1 MADTLLITDE
11 NDVRAG
17 FFFNLCKE
25 VIEEYFTDNDIQYSS
40 MTSPQ
45 IHHTGVSAF
54 ANPRDRF
61 IIGAFSHGSSVALTK
76 RNQEYISNNLNGSD
90 LSGGFIYTFACSSG
104 KTLGEDLINNYGVL
118 CYIGYN
124 KKVWIWD
131 NEHLGAFVSCATVGF
146 IAFFDGQT
154 SFEII
159 DLIKKRINEEIDK
172 IYKLNFLVAADLKK
186 NRDSLKIHGIE
197 VSIENF

>member
-25 VIEEYFTDNDIQYSS
+25 VIEEYFTNSDIQFST

-45 IHHTGVSAF
+45 IHHTGVTAY
-54 ANPRDRF
+54 ANPKEKF
-61 IIGAFSHGSSVALTK
+61 IIGAFSHGSSVALT
-76 RNQEYISNNLNGSD
+76 RGNQEYISNDLNGVA

-104 KTLGEDLINNYGVL
+104 KTLGEDLINDKGVL

-124 KKVWIWD
+124 KKIWIWN
-131 NEHLGAFVSCATVGF
+131 NEHIDAFVNCATVGF
-146 IAFFDGQT
+146 ISFFNGLT
-154 SFEII
+154 TFEII
-159 DLIKKRINEEIDK
+159 DLIKERINEEIDK
-172 IYKLNFLVAADLKK
+172 IYKLNYLVAADLKK
-186 NRDSLKIHGIE
+186 NRDSLKLHGIE
-197 VSIENF
+197 VSIEDF